1 MNQVNNKKRGPQK
14 NSPADIARAKAIKK
28 RKHARD
34 KVLQALYQW
43 QLSGED
49 LDWIRDHY
57 LEEQG
62 ISAGDEAYF
71 LELLYK
77 IPSIVSELDERY
89 KKYISQF
96 EDHVDPIET
105 NILRIA
111 TYEFQHHLEIP
122 YKVVINEAINLAKTY
137 GADDSHKF
145 VNGVLDPLSREM
157 RQLETGAASPSPA
170 VKSDEPG

>member
-1 MNQVNNKKRGPQK
+1 MNNQK
-14 NSPADIARAKAIKK
+14 NENARFIKK

-34 KVLQALYQW
+34 KALQALYQW

-49 LDWIRDHY
+49 LDWIKDHY
-57 LEEQG
+57 LQEQG
-62 ISAGDEAYF
+62 VSSGDEAYF

-77 IPSIVSELDERY
+77 IPTMVTALEEAY
-89 KKYISQF
+89 KPYIAQF

-111 TYEFQHHLEIP
+111 TYEFLHHLEIP
-122 YKVVINEAINLAKTY
+122 YKVVINEAVNLDKVY

-145 VNGVLDPLSREM
+145 INGVLDPLA
-157 RQLETGAASPSPA
+157 RQLRPTEVG
-170 VKSDEPG
+170 K

>member
-1 MNQVNNKKRGPQK
+1 MSENANDR
-14 NSPADIARAKAIKK
+14 ARFIKK

-49 LDWIRDHY
+49 LDWIKQHY

-62 ISAGDEAYF
+62 VSSGDEAYF

-77 IPSIVSELDERY
+77 IPSQVSDLDSTY
-89 KKYISQF
+89 AKYVENF
-96 EDHVDPIET
+96 EDHLDPIEC

-111 TYEFQHHLEIP
+111 TYEFLHHLEIP

-137 GADDSHKF
+137 GSDDSHKF
-145 VNGVLDPLSREM
+145 INGVLDPLALEM
-157 RQLETGAASPSPA
+157 RQLETAG
-170 VKSDEPG
+170 

>member
-1 MNQVNNKKRGPQK
+1 MTKK
-14 NSPADIARAKAIKK
+14 NSPEDIQRAKSIKK

-34 KVLQALYQW
+34 KALQALYQW
-43 QLSGED
+43 QMSGED
-49 LDWIRDHY
+49 LDWIRDFY
-57 LEEQG
+57 LNEQG
-62 ISAGDEAYF
+62 VSSGDESYF

-77 IPSIVSELDERY
+77 IPSSVNELDQRY
-89 KKYISQF
+89 KKYMSQF

-137 GADDSHKF
+137 GAEDSHKF
-145 VNGVLDPLSREM
+145 INGVLDPLSREM
-157 RQLETGAASPSPA
+157 RKLETRNTSASA
-170 VKSDEPG
+170 N

>member
-1 MNQVNNKKRGPQK
+1 MSKTKSVPDL
-14 NSPADIARAKAIKK
+14 AHAKAIKK

-34 KVLQALYQW
+34 KVMQALYQW

-49 LDWIRDHY
+49 LDWIRDQY
-57 LEEQG
+57 LQEQG
-62 ISAGDEAYF
+62 VKSGDEAYF

-77 IPSIVSELDERY
+77 IPSNVTELDQLF
-89 KKYISQF
+89 KKHVSQF
-96 EDHVDPIET
+96 ENHMDPIET

-145 VNGVLDPLSREM
+145 VNGVLDPLSREL
-157 RQLETGAASPSPA
+157 RELETSAARTS
-170 VKSDEPG
+170 VKADESG

>member
-1 MNQVNNKKRGPQK
+1 MNDKQQQ
-14 NSPADIARAKAIKK
+14 IQHARAIKK

-34 KVLQALYQW
+34 KGLQALYQW

-57 LEEQG
+57 LQEQG
-62 ISAGDEAYF
+62 VSSGDEAYF

-77 IPSIVSELDERY
+77 IPEQVEKLDQLFRPLVKERDELL
-89 KKYISQF
+89 
-96 EDHVDPIET
+96 DPIET

-111 TYEFQHHLEIP
+111 SWELQNHLEIP
-122 YKVVINEAINLAKTY
+122 YKVVINEAVNLAKTY

-145 VNGVLDPLSREM
+145 INGVLDPLARSLRT
-157 RQLETGAASPSPA
+157 LETSADSKA
-170 VKSDEPG
+170 V

>member
-1 MNQVNNKKRGPQK
+1 MNDK
-14 NSPADIARAKAIKK
+14 ARFIKK

-34 KVLQALYQW
+34 KALQALYQW

-57 LEEQG
+57 LQEQG
-62 ISAGDEAYF
+62 VASGDEAYF
-71 LELLYK
+71 LELLYQ
-77 IPSIVSELDERY
+77 IPPQAEALDARY
-89 KKYISQF
+89 RNYVTNF
-96 EDHVDPIET
+96 EDHLDPIET

-111 TYEFQHHLEIP
+111 TYELERHPEIP

-145 VNGVLDPLSREM
+145 VNGVLDPLCLELRKT
-157 RQLETGAASPSPA
+157 ETGS
-170 VKSDEPG
+170 

>member
-1 MNQVNNKKRGPQK
+1 MSQHKTPK
-14 NSPADIARAKAIKK
+14 STEHARAIKK

-57 LEEQG
+57 MSEQG
-62 ISAGDEAYF
+62 VASGDADYF

-77 IPSIVSELDERY
+77 IPSQVSTLDGY
-89 KKYISQF
+89 FKQYVSKF
-96 EDHVDPIET
+96 EDHVDPIEV

-111 TYEFQHHLEIP
+111 VYEMLYHLEIP
-122 YKVVINEAINLAKTY
+122 YRVVINEAINLAKTY

-145 VNGVLDPLSREM
+145 INGVLDPLAKELRSMEFNAH
-157 RQLETGAASPSPA
+157 QKSASTAQP
-170 VKSDEPG
+170 

>member
-1 MNQVNNKKRGPQK
+1 MRKK
-14 NSPADIARAKAIKK
+14 NSPDDINRAKAIKK

-34 KVLQALYQW
+34 KILQALYQW

-57 LEEQG
+57 LQEQG
-62 ISAGDEAYF
+62 VSSGDEAYF

-77 IPSIVSELDERY
+77 IPSAVTELDEKY
-89 KKYISQF
+89 KKYITQF

-111 TYEFQHHLEIP
+111 TYEFASHPEIP
-122 YKVVINEAINLAKTY
+122 YRVVINEAINLAKTY
-137 GADDSHKF
+137 GADESHTF
-145 VNGVLDPLSREM
+145 INGVLDPLSREM
-157 RQLETGAASPSPA
+157 RKLETTADTRPA
-170 VKSDEPG
+170 LNSDEPG